1 MSQVHNPNQIFLNLA
16 AANTSPQTQIG
27 CEFKDER
34 TRDVIQDTG
43 AYNVALVNFSLPSS
57 SIGLQK
63 WANDG
68 TRTVTLKHTASGD
81 VFTSEILWVDMKAGT
96 PDVSGLPSGELEPPP
111 GGELELG
118 SGSGAGASGWVYSAS
133 EIIQA
138 TNKALA
144 EALNLLLVVH
154 SGPEF
159 ANAPEIVIESGK
171 CVLYF
176 PLDMFGAA
184 GLFVS
189 AATERLYSGVTATLL
204 EVPLSQSNTAE
215 QLATQYKYM
224 INPTASNTVV
234 LSTID
239 FIRSE
244 QQKPTVSSWWTPRQL
259 LVGIHGISV
268 GGELMPAGDT
278 GGNAESLLT
287 NFHVDGSAV
296 LSGGALIFYQQ
307 GPHRWYELGDS
318 TGVRSTSARVYLE
331 TPDGDREPLQ
341 LAYGETATIR
351 LLFRRSE
358 LGLA

>member
-1 MSQVHNPNQIFLNLA
+1 MSQIAAPSQVFLNLETR
-16 AANTSPQTQIG
+16 NNVPQTRID
-27 CEFKDER
+27 CEFQDER
-34 TRDVIQDTG
+34 DREVLSNTG
-43 AYNVALVNFSLPSS
+43 DYNVALVNFSLPSTQ
-57 SIGLQK
+57 IGLQK

-118 SGSGAGASGWVYSAS
+118 SGEVTVSGWVYSAS

-144 EALNLLLVVH
+144 DALNLLLAVH

-176 PLDMFGAA
+176 PLDMYNAA

-189 AATERLYSGVTATLL
+189 AATERLFSGVTATLL

-215 QLATQYKYM
+215 QLATQFKYM
-224 INPTASNTVV
+224 LNPTASNTVV

-244 QQKPTVSSWWTPRQL
+244 QQKQTVSSWWTPRQL
-259 LVGIHGISV
+259 LVTIHGIAV
-268 GGELMPAGDT
+268 GGELMAAGT
-278 GGNAESLLT
+278 VGGGVAETLLT
-287 NFHVDGSAV
+287 NFHVSGASV
-296 LSGGALIFYQQ
+296 LAGGPLVFFANIHRFYPI
-307 GPHRWYELGDS
+307 GNS
-318 TGVRSTSARVYLE
+318 TGIRSTAARIYLE
-331 TPDGDREPLQ
+331 TPDGDREPLHME
-341 LAYGETATIR
+341 YGDAGTLR
-351 LLFRRSE
+351 LLFRQAA